1 MRLDDAL
8 SKHIDVIH
16 WEGLNLNILLF
27 LTKSFF
33 RPFHSFVKI
42 DNNQKKYQVLSHWG
56 IKQFINS
63 KHTLK
68 PEFFFLPKKRKQN
81 FSRCQHFRVLLLSS
95 CSRTLAAGL
104 SPLISFSSASHT
116 VWTWLL
122 VNHMPFGTYCVF
134 VGISAGV

>member
-8 SKHIDVIH
+8 IKHVDVIH
-16 WEGLNLNILLF
+16 
-27 LTKSFF
+27 FF

-42 DNNQKKYQVLSHWG
+42 DNNRKYQVLSHWG

-68 PEFFFLPKKRKQN
+68 PVVFFFPKKRKQN
-81 FSRCQHFRVLLLSS
+81 FSRRQHFRVLLLSS

-116 VWTWLL
+116 VWT
-122 VNHMPFGTYCVF
+122 
-134 VGISAGV
+134 